1 MVKHMIVWKFK
12 DEESA
17 DKDRREIEE
26 KATNV
31 YGNGH
36 TSLFMDFA
44 DAINNNRQP
53 YVDLYAGKR
62 AIEIILA
69 IYKSQK
75 TGEVIKLPLK
85 DFGTKDMI

>member
-1 MVKHMIVWKFK
+1 MELQSSVLK
-12 DEESA
+12 
-17 DKDRREIEE
+17 
-26 KATNV
+26 T
-31 YGNGH
+31 
-36 TSLFMDFA
+36 FA

-75 TGEVIKLPLK
+75 TGLPVKFPLK
-85 DFGTKDMI
+85 EFASAEMTGEFDR